1 MNFYAELAQEMKA
14 AGLEGKVVEV
24 PDELKPTPSD
34 FAEINRRTEIRCREV
49 DIMLAESLMYAKNS
63 MPCG

>member
-1 MNFYAELAQEMKA
+1 MNFYTELAQEMKA

-24 PDELKPTPSD
+24 SDELKPTPAD
-34 FAEINRRTEIRCREV
+34 FAEIDRRIEIRCREV
-49 DIMLAESLMYAKNS
+49 DIMLAKSMMYAKYS